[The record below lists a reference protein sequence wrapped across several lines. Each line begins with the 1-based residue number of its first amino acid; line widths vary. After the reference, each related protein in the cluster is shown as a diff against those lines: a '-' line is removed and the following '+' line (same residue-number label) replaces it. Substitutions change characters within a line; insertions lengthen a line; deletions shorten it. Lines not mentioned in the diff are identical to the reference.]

1 MQAAGCI
8 KALSTIEKQAGL
20 ETFYNFKP
28 KTNKTEK
35 VNLST
40 GSQAPAWESFIQD
53 KTQSYQIIT
62 FPSLSLGTSI
72 TSFYWF
78 PSSCLGTFYQEKT
91 TLYIRQLRYQT

>member
-62 FPSLSLGTSI
+62 FPSLSLGTSNEHNKQTYEHHNI
-72 TSFYWF
+72 ISIQVSTDN
-78 PSSCLGTFYQEKT
+78 PSVPSPE
-91 TLYIRQLRYQT
+91 